1 MTSFIP
7 SRSVLLAIISI
18 VALAVFAAWAL
29 SPMRAAR
36 AEQPGEIE
44 VSISLANDFD
54 GVVQAGDR
62 VQVRAELRFLVEP
75 QDRNG
80 DGAYDI
86 ITHNELLRGQ
96 PLDPDRSWLR
106 LSGGHTWDGSDSS
119 ASFEEQLQLNL
130 RDEASVGSDLATVN
144 ASDLEDSIVATDG
157 ETIVFGAPNATVDGV
172 AAAGA
177 VYVLDRGGK
186 LLARLTSPNAVAHA
200 RFGAA
205 VAVDGATI
213 VVGAPQEPTRYN
225 NAAAVATV
233 GGERVSHGGAAYVFV
248 RPSRGWKSNSSP
260 LATIVGHVDE
270 SRALPASRRAE
281 VFARLRVGSSVAIDG
296 DLLVVGVPGFS
307 AYRVRSGG
315 IAYAERDGA
324 AFVFTRPS
332 RGWTHVSTADATA
345 VLVAQD
351 GGDHDELGASVDIAP
366 GGGSIVA
373 GAPGEDDGVGAAYLF
388 IRPNGGWSG
397 IGSLIGGA
405 AAVKLV
411 ADEENDGAGFGS
423 SVAVE
428 DNTVVV
434 AAPRAD
440 YQLRSAHG
448 VAYVFTRPSGGW
460 TQLDQTDVANSE
472 TSQRG
477 VLGRSSRGE
486 KGIEWAKRVDIS
498 GTRILVAGEAGA
510 VQLFERSS
518 RVWSGTIRPTRSIR
532 ETRTLNGLS
541 HGDGT
546 TCSQGALS
554 GELLV
559 ASICNSG
566 RTLGYAVDLSG
577 TQRYYLHCLSIPS
590 AAEKEAVATCVVS
603 TSSTG
608 PSVAQNAGGDRAAIM
623 RAFAALPLPTVVIPA
638 ATDDSEFTI
647 SAQFATADDGPIVGS
662 YRVTDSSGGG
672 SRTQNVSAAARVSAS
687 LQVQVGQVDEV
698 TTVTFAPAVPGQDS
712 IDSGGEAEL
721 LLSALNDAGL
731 GSDPSSLLSIVLV
744 TTGGSLASPLRG
756 VDCAITCVL
765 FENDLER
772 LSGIGDGTAGR
783 ISFTLRATDE
793 AGAASVQAR
802 VVSGVG
808 ELFEPPPLAFTFTG
822 EQQQL
827 ALGPAPNSLLYRAA
841 VGDGDQTRLE
851 VTAVNTS
858 GRPTIPAGDLMIRIT
873 GPGGETIAGA
883 DIRRSVVREGSRR
896 YVQLETT
903 ATRALETGRYTL
915 RVSRG
920 ATVATQTFIV
930 AGEAARILL
939 RSAAGSDVA
948 AGEIVSLIATLTDR
962 EGQPAASTAVNFEVR
977 TVGGSPALISAQSSA
992 RSRAGTAR
1000 ITYFA
1005 AGAGQTVIRAVAGRV
1020 SGTAV
1025 LTVRANGQAS
1035 EVSLGGLTSTEPASF
1050 AAWTG
1055 SEPVR
1060 ASTLLGRLSGVRALL
1075 LLSGDGWIGF
1085 GVAGGQQIPGSVNF
1099 SARYGDILWLVE

>member
-1 MTSFIP
+1 MF
-7 SRSVLLAIISI
+7 SI
-18 VALAVFAAWAL
+18 AALAVCAAWAL
-29 SPMRAAR
+29 SPMRMAR
-36 AEQPGEIE
+36 VAHAEQPGEIE
-44 VSISLANDFD
+44 LSITLANDRD
-54 GVVQAGDR
+54 GIVQAGDR

-75 QDRNG
+75 EDRDG
-80 DGAYDI
+80 DGVYDI
-86 ITHNELLRGQ
+86 ITHNELLLGQ
-96 PLDPDRSWLR
+96 PLDSGRSWLR
-106 LSGGHTWDGSDSS
+106 LSGGYAWDGSDSN
-119 ASFEEQLQLNL
+119 ASFQEQLQLNL
-130 RDEASVGSDLATVN
+130 SDEASVGSDLAAVD
-144 ASDLEDSIVATDG
+144 ARDLEDSTVATDG
-157 ETIVFGAPNATVDGV
+157 ETIVFGAPNATVDGL

-177 VYVLDRGGK
+177 VYVLDRDGE
-186 LLARLTSPNAVAHA
+186 LLARLTSPNAAANA

-205 VAVDGATI
+205 VAVDGETI

-233 GGERVSHGGAAYVFV
+233 GGQRVSHGGAVYVFE

-260 LATIVGHVDE
+260 VATIVGHVDE
-270 SRALPASRRAE
+270 SRALPAAQHPE
-281 VFARLRVGSSVAIDG
+281 VFARQRVGSSVAIDG

-324 AFVFTRPS
+324 AFIFTRPS
-332 RGWTHVSTADATA
+332 GGWTHASTADATA

-351 GGDHDELGASVDIAP
+351 GADDDELGASVDIAP

-373 GAPGEDDGVGAAYLF
+373 GAPGHGAGVGAAYLF
-388 IRPNGGWSG
+388 IRPNSGWSG

-405 AAVKLV
+405 SAVKLV

-448 VAYVFTRPSGGW
+448 VAYVFRRPSSGW
-460 TQLDQTDVANSE
+460 TQLDETDVANTE
-472 TSQRG
+472 TSQSG
-477 VLGRSSRGE
+477 VLGRSSAGE

-510 VQLFERSS
+510 VQLFERAS
-518 RVWSGTIRPTRSIR
+518 RNWSGRIRPTRSIR
-532 ETRTLNGLS
+532 ETRTLNGQS

-590 AAEKEAVATCVVS
+590 DGDKDAVATCVVS

-608 PSVAQNAGGDRAAIM
+608 PSAAQNAGGDRAAIL
-623 RAFAALPLPTVVIPA
+623 RAFNALALPTVVIPE
-638 ATDDSEFTI
+638 ATVDSEFTI
-647 SAQFATADDGPIVGS
+647 TAQFVTDDGGPIVGS
-662 YRVTDSSGGG
+662 YRVSDSSGGG
-672 SRTQNVSAAARVSAS
+672 SRTQTVTGAAQVSAS
-687 LQVQVGQVDEV
+687 LQVEVAQVDEV
-698 TTVTFAPAVPGQDS
+698 NTVTFAPAVPGNDS

-721 LLSALNDAGL
+721 VLSVLNDVGS
-731 GSDPSSLLSIVLV
+731 GSDPLSLLSIVLV
-744 TTGGSLASPLRG
+744 TTGGSLTAPVRG

-772 LSGIGDGTAGR
+772 LRGIGDGTAGR
-783 ISFTLRATDE
+783 ISFTLQATEE
-793 AGAASVQAR
+793 AGAATVQAR
-802 VVSGVG
+802 VISSLG
-808 ELFEPPPLAFTFTG
+808 ELFEPPTLAFTFTG
-822 EQQQL
+822 EQQRL

-841 VGDGDQTRLE
+841 AGDGDQIQID
-851 VTAVNTS
+851 VTAVNAS
-858 GRPTIPAGDLMIRIT
+858 GQPTIPTTDLTVRIT
-873 GPGGETIAGA
+873 GPGGGEITAG

-903 ATRALETGRYTL
+903 ATRALATGRYTL

-920 ATVATQTFIV
+920 ASAATQTFIV
-930 AGEAARILL
+930 AGEATRISL

-948 AGEIVSLIATLTDR
+948 AGQIVSLTATLTDR
-962 EGQPAASTAVNFEVR
+962 DGQPAPDTDVSFEVR

-992 RSRAGTAR
+992 RSRGGTAR

-1005 AGAGQTVIRAVAGRV
+1005 AGNGQTVIRAVAGRA

-1025 LTVRANGQAS
+1025 LNVDADGQAS
-1035 EVSLGGLTSTEPASF
+1035 EVSLGGLTSTAPFSF

-1055 SEPVR
+1055 SEPIR

-1075 LLSGDGWIGF
+1075 LLSGDSWIGF
-1085 GVAGGQQIPGSVNF
+1085 GVAGGQIVPGSVNF

>member
-1 MTSFIP
+1 MF
-7 SRSVLLAIISI
+7 SI
-18 VALAVFAAWAL
+18 AALAVCAAWAL
-29 SPMRAAR
+29 SPMWVAR
-36 AEQPGEIE
+36 VAHAEQPGEIE
-44 VSISLANDFD
+44 LSITLANDRD
-54 GVVQAGDR
+54 GIVQAGDR

-75 QDRNG
+75 EDRDG
-80 DGAYDI
+80 DGIYEI
-86 ITHNELLRGQ
+86 ITHNELLLGQ
-96 PLDPDRSWLR
+96 PLDSGRSWLR
-106 LSGGHTWDGSDSS
+106 LSGGYAWDGSDSD
-119 ASFEEQLQLNL
+119 ASFQEQLQLNL
-130 RDEASVGSDLATVN
+130 SDEAAVGSDLAAVD
-144 ASDLEDSIVATDG
+144 ARDLEDSTVATDG
-157 ETIVFGAPNATVDGV
+157 ETIVFGAPNATVDGL

-177 VYVLDRGGK
+177 VYVLDRDGE
-186 LLARLTSPNAVAHA
+186 LLARLTSPNAAADA

-205 VAVDGATI
+205 VAVDGQTI

-233 GGERVSHGGAAYVFV
+233 GREQVSHGGAVYVFE

-260 LATIVGHVDE
+260 VATIVGHVNE
-270 SRALPASRRAE
+270 SRALPAARHDE
-281 VFARLRVGSSVAIDG
+281 VFARLRVGSSVAIEG

-324 AFVFTRPS
+324 AFIFTRPS
-332 RGWTHVSTADATA
+332 GGWTHASTADATA

-351 GGDHDELGASVDIAP
+351 GAADDELGASVDIAP

-373 GAPGEDDGVGAAYLF
+373 GAPGEGDGVGAAYLF
-388 IRPNGGWSG
+388 IRPNSGWSG

-405 AAVKLV
+405 SAVKLV
-411 ADEENDGAGFGS
+411 ADAENDGAGFGS

-448 VAYVFTRPSGGW
+448 VAYVFRRPSAGW
-460 TQLDQTDVANSE
+460 TQLDETDVANSE
-472 TSQRG
+472 TSQSG
-477 VLGRSSRGE
+477 VLGRSSPGE

-518 RVWSGTIRPTRSIR
+518 RVWSGRLRPTRSIR
-532 ETRTLNGLS
+532 ETRTLNGQA

-590 AAEKEAVATCVVS
+590 AGGKEAVATCVVS

-608 PSVAQNAGGDRAAIM
+608 PSAAQNAGGDRAAIL
-623 RAFAALPLPTVVIPA
+623 RAFNALALPTVVIPE
-638 ATDDSEFTI
+638 ATVDSEFTI
-647 SAQFATADDGPIVGS
+647 SAQFVTDDGGPIVGS
-662 YRVTDSSGGG
+662 YRVSDSSGGG
-672 SRTQNVSAAARVSAS
+672 SRTQTVTGAAQVSAS
-687 LQVQVGQVDEV
+687 LQVEVAQVDEV
-698 TTVTFAPAVPGQDS
+698 NTVTFAPAVAGNDS

-721 LLSALNDAGL
+721 VLSVLNDVGS
-731 GSDPSSLLSIVLV
+731 GSDPLSLLSIVLV
-744 TTGGSLASPLRG
+744 TTGGSLTAPVRG

-772 LSGIGDGTAGR
+772 LRGIGDGTAGR
-783 ISFTLRATDE
+783 ISFTLQATEE
-793 AGAASVQAR
+793 AGAATVQAR
-802 VVSGVG
+802 VISSLG
-808 ELFEPPPLAFTFTG
+808 ELFEPPTLAFTFTG
-822 EQQQL
+822 EQQRL

-841 VGDGDQTRLE
+841 AGDGDQIQID
-851 VTAVNTS
+851 VTAVNAS
-858 GRPTIPAGDLMIRIT
+858 GQPTIPTTDLTVRIT
-873 GPGGETIAGA
+873 GPGGAEITAG

-903 ATRALETGRYTL
+903 ATRVLATGRYTL

-920 ATVATQTFIV
+920 ASAATQTFIV
-930 AGEAARILL
+930 AGEATRISL

-948 AGEIVSLIATLTDR
+948 TGEIVSLTATLTDR
-962 EGQPAASTAVNFEVR
+962 DGQPAPDTDVSFEVR

-1005 AGAGQTVIRAVAGRV
+1005 AGAGQTIVRAVAGRA

-1025 LTVRANGQAS
+1025 LNVDANGQAS
-1035 EVSLGGLTSTEPASF
+1035 EVSLGGLTSTAPASF

-1055 SEPVR
+1055 SEPIR

-1075 LLSGDGWIGF
+1075 LLSGDAWTGF
-1085 GVAGGQQIPGSVNF
+1085 GVAGGQIIPGSANF

>member
-1 MTSFIP
+1 MF
-7 SRSVLLAIISI
+7 SI
-18 VALAVFAAWAL
+18 VALAVCAAWAL
-29 SPMRAAR
+29 SPMRMAR
-36 AEQPGEIE
+36 VAQAEQPGEIE
-44 VSISLANDFD
+44 LSITLANDLD

-75 QDRNG
+75 EDRDG
-80 DGAYDI
+80 DGVYDI
-86 ITHNELLRGQ
+86 ITHNELLLGQ
-96 PLDPDRSWLR
+96 PLDSGRSWLR
-106 LSGGHTWDGSDSS
+106 LSGGYAWDGSDSN
-119 ASFEEQLQLNL
+119 ASFQEQLQLNL
-130 RDEASVGSDLATVN
+130 SDEASVGSELAAVD
-144 ASDLEDSIVATDG
+144 ARDLEDSTVATDG
-157 ETIVFGAPNATVDGV
+157 ETIVFGAPNAMVDGL

-177 VYVLDRGGK
+177 VYVLDRDGE
-186 LLARLTSPNAVAHA
+186 LLARLTSPNAAANA

-205 VAVDGATI
+205 VAVDGDTI

-233 GGERVSHGGAAYVFV
+233 GGTRVSHGGAVYVFE

-260 LATIVGHVDE
+260 VATIVGHVDE
-270 SRALPASRRAE
+270 SRALPASQHPE
-281 VFARLRVGSSVAIDG
+281 VFARQRVGSSVALDG

-307 AYRVRSGG
+307 AYRVRSGA

-332 RGWTHVSTADATA
+332 GGWTHASTADATA

-351 GGDHDELGASVDIAP
+351 GADDDELGASVDIAP

-373 GAPGEDDGVGAAYLF
+373 GAPGQGGGVGAAYLF
-388 IRPNGGWSG
+388 IRPNSGWSG

-405 AAVKLV
+405 SAVKLV
-411 ADEENDGAGFGS
+411 ADAENDGAGFGS

-448 VAYVFTRPSGGW
+448 VAYVFRRPSSGW
-460 TQLDQTDVANSE
+460 TQLDETDVANTE
-472 TSQRG
+472 TSQSG
-477 VLGRSSRGE
+477 VLGRSSAGE

-510 VQLFERSS
+510 VQLFERAS
-518 RVWSGTIRPTRSIR
+518 RSWSGRIRPTRSIR
-532 ETRTLNGLS
+532 ETRTLNGQS

-590 AAEKEAVATCVVS
+590 EGDKDAVATCVVS

-608 PSVAQNAGGDRAAIM
+608 PSAAQNAGGDRAAIL
-623 RAFAALPLPTVVIPA
+623 RAFSALRLPTVVIPE
-638 ATDDSEFTI
+638 ATVDSEFTI
-647 SAQFATADDGPIVGS
+647 SAQFVTADGGPIVGS
-662 YRVTDSSGGG
+662 YRVSDSSGGG
-672 SRTQNVSAAARVSAS
+672 SRTQTVAGAAQVSAS
-687 LQVQVGQVDEV
+687 LQVEVAQVDEV
-698 TTVTFAPAVPGQDS
+698 NTVTFAPAVAGNDS

-721 LLSALNDAGL
+721 VLSVLNDVGS
-731 GSDPSSLLSIVLV
+731 GSDPLSLLSIVLV
-744 TTGGSLASPLRG
+744 TTGGSLTSPVRG

-772 LSGIGDGTAGR
+772 LRGIGDGSAGR
-783 ISFTLRATDE
+783 ISFTLRATEE
-793 AGAASVQAR
+793 AGAATVQAR
-802 VVSGVG
+802 VISSLG

-822 EQQQL
+822 EQQRL

-841 VGDGDQTRLE
+841 AGDGDQIRID
-851 VTAVNTS
+851 VTAVNAS
-858 GRPTIPAGDLMIRIT
+858 GQPTIPTTDLTVRIT
-873 GPGGETIAGA
+873 GPGGGEITAG
-883 DIRRSVVREGSRR
+883 DIRRSVVRDGSRR

-903 ATRALETGRYTL
+903 ATRVLATGRYTL

-920 ATVATQTFIV
+920 ASAATQTFIV
-930 AGEAARILL
+930 AGEATRISL

-948 AGEIVSLIATLTDR
+948 AGEIVSLTATLTDR
-962 EGQPAASTAVNFEVR
+962 DGQPAPDTDVSFEVR

-992 RSRAGTAR
+992 RSRGGTAR

-1005 AGAGQTVIRAVAGRV
+1005 AGAGQTIVRAVAGRA

-1025 LTVRANGQAS
+1025 LNVGTEGQAS
-1035 EVSLGGLTSTEPASF
+1035 EVSLGGLTSTAPFSF

-1055 SEPVR
+1055 SEPIR

-1075 LLSGDGWIGF
+1075 LLSGDAWTGF
-1085 GVAGGQQIPGSVNF
+1085 GVAGGQIIPGSTNF